1 MNTLIEGKVAFVTGS
16 NRGIGRAIVEAL
28 LARGAS
34 KVYAAARNTDSLQS
48 LVESSDGRVIPV
60 ALDVTNA
67 DQAAAAAAQ
76 ASDAQVVVSN
86 AGYAGQT
93 DLFADDL
100 SAAKQEFDVNYWG
113 VLNVARA
120 FVPVIENNGG
130 GALVH
135 VASVASLV
143 NFPPFP
149 TYSDSKAAVH
159 SLTQGLRLIKSAA
172 GIQVVGVYPGPV
184 DTDMAA
190 GLEMDKATPQSV
202 AETILNGVEAGKVD
216 IFPDVMAEGFIP
228 PYEAG
233 AKVFEAQTAEMLAG
247 AAG

>member
-1 MNTLIEGKVAFVTGS
+1 MNTKIEGKVALVTGS

-34 KVYAAARNTDSLQS
+34 KVYATARSTDSLQS
-48 LVESSDGRVIPV
+48 LVESSDGRVVPV
-60 ALDVTNA
+60 ALDVTNPE
-67 DQAAAAAAQ
+67 QVAAAAAQ

-100 SAAKQEFDVNYWG
+100 SAAKQEFNVNYWG

-120 FVPVIENNGG
+120 FVPIIEANRG
-130 GALVH
+130 GALIH
-135 VASVASLV
+135 VASVASLIS
-143 NFPPFP
+143 FPPFP

-159 SLTQGLRLIKSAA
+159 SLTQALRLLKSSA

-184 DTDMAA
+184 DTDMASN
-190 GLEMDKATPQSV
+190 LEMDKATPQSV

-216 IFPDVMAEGFIP
+216 IFPDVMSEGFAG

-233 AKVFEAQTAEMLAG
+233 DKVFEAQTAEMLAG
-247 AAG
+247 GA